1 MRLIIFDFDGT
12 LADTTGVILAT
23 YRATIKQLGLPPRS
37 DDECRATIG
46 LPLKEGFRA
55 LYTDYSEERLDLCV
69 ATYRNIFNEIKQTI
83 KPRLFAGVKETLK
96 KLKEHGFVMSVAS
109 SRSHASL
116 VEYCETC
123 GIDDM
128 FSLILGADDVYRA
141 KPDPEPVLFTLR
153 KLGAKANDTVVVGD
167 MPVDIAMGKGAGCT
181 TVGVSYGNSSRNE
194 LMECGADYVVDKFA
208 DLSGLL
214 LIG

>member
-55 LYTDYSEERLDLCV
+55 LYTDYSEERLDFV

-128 FSLILGADDVYRA
+128 FSLILGADDVCRA

-181 TVGVSYGNSSRNE
+181 TVGVSYGNSSRDE

-208 DLSGLL
+208 DLLKLL